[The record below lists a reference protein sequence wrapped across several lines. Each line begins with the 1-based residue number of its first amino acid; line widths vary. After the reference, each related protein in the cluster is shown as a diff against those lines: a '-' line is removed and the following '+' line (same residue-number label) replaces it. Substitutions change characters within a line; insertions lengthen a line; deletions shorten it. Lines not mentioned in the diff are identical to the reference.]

1 MQIQCLKIN
10 ESYLHPSPG
19 YLVLF
24 NPVPI
29 KLSWW
34 WIWALLLVGDK
45 GVKVSGTRA
54 AVPGRHNDVGEQS
67 ELPRL
72 IGDHQTAWTGPHG
85 ADKFGRICGVRR
97 RSQTIQKNLDHFT
110 PAASITKHC
119 PALLLSSSSQHPDSA
134 AR

>member
-1 MQIQCLKIN
+1 MHRT
-10 ESYLHPSPG
+10 YF
-19 YLVLF
+19 LVLIAF
-24 NPVPI
+24 VLFDPVPI
-29 KLSWW
+29 KQSCGGFGQC
-34 WIWALLLVGDK
+34 LLLVGDK
-45 GVKVSGTRA
+45 AVKVSGTRA

-67 ELPRL
+67 EPPRL
-72 IGDHQTAWTGPHG
+72 IGDHQNAWTGPHG

-97 RSQTIQKNLDHFT
+97 RPQTIKKSLDHFT